1 MTTGDNMRRLT
12 FVRDYLS
19 DDSAQSTTEYIL
31 IIGLISVPIWVAFKV
46 VLERLV
52 VRYIKKVVNSF
63 SRG

>member
-1 MTTGDNMRRLT
+1 MTTSDDMST
-12 FVRDYLS
+12 KTVQDYLS

-46 VLERLV
+46 VLDRFL
-52 VRYIKKVVNSF
+52 VRYIKKVVQSF